1 MAATLIRLTLTLVA
15 LVSAIHGQ
23 YSDLVPTLDID
34 MQSDDANDT
43 LSEIASET
51 DKPILKTN
59 DGETTEPVLEGPKL
73 SDPARAEHEGANDD
87 RTESSNE
94 ATGQDITAAT
104 DVTTSSDNNVY
115 TAKEPMEDIYSNQ
128 DAYNVQV
135 ESTATTTHTSDA
147 VDGFP
152 PKPAEF
158 EQEEQD
164 YSGQRSPKTDNSNTL
179 PPMDAR
185 TFEKPKPLPAASKS
199 ATLRAWLED
208 TWLRPP
214 VGVLVPLRPDA
225 LARALAVWND
235 VTADGL
241 NLTDIVIVGYDSNG
255 VNWRSR
261 HNLQPSSAT
270 GDRAVGSALS
280 KLLHKYQGVYT
291 STASDGTMRA
301 LASAAKLVPYDSA
314 LFLVTDRAPG
324 DAQRLPLALRALVEK
339 RLKVY
344 TVWTDPSHPAPESEL
359 ALQDLRNVSSHT
371 EGEVLPYALPNTDD
385 DTSILAEL
393 QQWNPTEA
401 QPRRE
406 ARVKTYPETDDY
418 DTLLMRK
425 GEGEALSLGLPIDNG
440 VTALKIYLEGAVEHA
455 VLYPPNDGAQ
465 IDLYNASSIRAFSP
479 PSTAEGTSPRIVHLV
494 FPTSLDDTLT
504 VLPAEATDAAD
515 RSLAGTWHLSVR
527 CDACVYRLRVAARSS
542 LHLRVDVVDD
552 MLQMKIYG
560 PVASV
565 RDTILVDEYGS
576 ELAKLPFNY
585 QPTSDIDESSANADI
600 QAELQ
605 MPNVA
610 SSSVYVKIF
619 GRDIKGEP
627 FTRLSRQI
635 QKHTEVRMGRSASI
649 VFPESPNDLE
659 IVENLNS
666 ELFNRLEYN
675 DSNVLPFGRATS
687 QVVNQS
693 GSVLT
698 AVQIGLSTR
707 LYGAPGVR
715 LQLYFEVTNYRE
727 QSVRFNF
734 GAVGELR
741 FLTGIEPS
749 SQTVASGQTVT
760 VIVSLLI
767 SATAQPGARDLITFT
782 AYGNEAVSISAYVYV
797 LNQGQSINDASPPSI
812 RHNFQG
818 SCLLKQ
824 GSDCNEHVW
833 SATIIARD
841 SEGGLLRLTSSPQGV
856 IYDSN
861 FISGSRDD
869 VTATYRATCC
879 SPRVVVNAVD
889 AFGNTNSYIVDISNY
904 FPPSAIAAI
913 ALGIILFIGILVL
926 IIFLIYWC
934 VKRRKEVREL
944 PTYTSRNVN

>member
-1 MAATLIRLTLTLVA
+1 MASTCIKLTLFLA
-15 LVSAIHGQ
+15 LVTAIRAQ
-23 YSDLVPTLDID
+23 YSDLSPTLDID
-34 MQSDDANDT
+34 LQSEEINDT
-43 LSEIASET
+43 LTEIASET
-51 DKPILKTN
+51 DKPTVKSN
-59 DGETTEPVLEGPKL
+59 DEETTEPVLEGPK
-73 SDPARAEHEGANDD
+73 SIDPSHVENEGTIEE
-87 RTESSNE
+87 RTEISNE
-94 ATGQDITAAT
+94 ATGQDITVAT
-104 DVTTSSDNNVY
+104 DVTMTVDNNVY
-115 TAKEPMEDIYSNQ
+115 TVKEPVEDIYSNQ
-128 DAYNVQV
+128 EVYNVQV
-135 ESTATTTHTSDA
+135 EATVTTTHASDA
-147 VDGFP
+147 VDGYP
-152 PKPAEF
+152 PKPAELDDD
-158 EQEEQD
+158 QD
-164 YSGQRSPKTDNSNTL
+164 YSGQRNPKTDNSDT
-179 PPMDAR
+179 PPPTDAR
-185 TFEKPKPLPAASKS
+185 TFDKPKPLPAATKS
-199 ATLRAWLED
+199 STLRAWLED

-214 VGVLVPLRPDA
+214 VGVLVPLRTDA

-261 HNLQPSSAT
+261 HNLQPSSTT
-270 GDRAVGSALS
+270 GDRAVSSALS

-291 STASDGTMRA
+291 STINDGTMRA
-301 LASAAKLVPYDSA
+301 LTSAAKLVPYDSA

-344 TVWTDPSHPAPESEL
+344 TVWTDPTYPSAESEL

-371 EGEVLPYALPNTDD
+371 EGEVLPYVLPDTDD
-385 DTSILAEL
+385 DTAILAEL

-401 QPRRE
+401 PRRE
-406 ARVKTYPETDDY
+406 ARVKTYPEIEEF

-479 PSTAEGTSPRIVHLV
+479 SSTAEGASPRVVHLV
-494 FPTSLDDTLT
+494 FPTSLDDALA
-504 VLPAEATDAAD
+504 VLPVESTEETD

-527 CDACVYRLRVAARSS
+527 CDACDYRLRVTAKSS
-542 LHLRVDVVDD
+542 LHFDVDVVDD
-552 MLQMKIYG
+552 MLKLKIFG

-585 QPTSDIDESSANADI
+585 QPTSDVDESSQNADI

-605 MPNVA
+605 IPNVA
-610 SSSVYVKIF
+610 NTNVYVKIF

-627 FTRLSRQI
+627 FTRLSRPI
-635 QKHTEVRMGRSASI
+635 QKHTEVRLGRSASI

-659 IVENLNS
+659 IVEDLNS
-666 ELFNRLEYN
+666 VLLNRMELN

-698 AVQIGLSTR
+698 SVQIGLSTR
-707 LYGAPGVR
+707 LYGTPGDR

-727 QSVRFNF
+727 QTVRFNF

-741 FLTGIEPS
+741 FLTGIEPTAQS
-749 SQTVASGQTVT
+749 VASGQTVT
-760 VIVSLLI
+760 VIVSLVI
-767 SATAQPGARDLITFT
+767 TATAQPGARDLITFT
-782 AYGNEAVSISAYVYV
+782 AYGNEQVSISAYVYV
-797 LNQGQSINDASPPSI
+797 LNPGQVINDASPPSI

-824 GSDCNEHVW
+824 GNDCNEHVW
-833 SATIIARD
+833 SSTIVARD
-841 SEGGLLRLTSSPQGV
+841 SEGGLLRLTSSPPGV
-856 IYDSN
+856 IYDGN

-879 SPRVVVNAVD
+879 SPRVVINAVD

-913 ALGIILFIGILVL
+913 VLGIILFIGILVL

-934 VKRRKEVREL
+934 VKRRKEVRDL